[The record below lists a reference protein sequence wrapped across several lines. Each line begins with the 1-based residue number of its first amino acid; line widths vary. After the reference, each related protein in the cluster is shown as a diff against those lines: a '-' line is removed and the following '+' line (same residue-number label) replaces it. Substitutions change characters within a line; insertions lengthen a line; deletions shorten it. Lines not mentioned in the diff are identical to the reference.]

1 MIESQGKIMTIKK
14 NVSRSKFKEVREKIT
29 EALDRLD
36 EESLRIALEDFI
48 PLSINSI
55 KDVQELENI
64 LENILSLK
72 EDKIKW
78 GPI

>member
-1 MIESQGKIMTIKK
+1 MTIKK

-64 LENILSLK
+64 LENILSLN

>member
-64 LENILSLK
+64 LENILSLN